1 MELIIMSENFEK
13 DMRKIVKRIKERGI
27 KNANKSK
34 KTTKRNR
41 EENL

>member
-13 DMRKIVKRIKERGI
+13 DMRKITKRIKERKSI
-27 KNANKSK
+27 NANKSK
-34 KTTKRNR
+34 NTSKERR